1 VVFPTSLWLPV
12 MKLLQ
17 QHEVEPNDAQRRII
31 QLIHVQK
38 MREEV
43 YNNTQLHQDKMNKV
57 FDKHTKVDDFKVG
70 DLVLKWDARNEDQV
84 NNGKFYYL

>member
-1 VVFPTSLWLPV
+1 

-17 QHEVEPNDAQRRII
+17 EHEVEPNYSQRSIN

-43 YNNTQLHQDKMNKV
+43 YNNTQLHQEKMKKV
-57 FDKHTKVDDFKVG
+57 FDKHTKVDDFKVD
-70 DLVLKWDARNEDQV
+70 DLVLKWDRRNEDKG
-84 NNGKFYYL
+84 NN